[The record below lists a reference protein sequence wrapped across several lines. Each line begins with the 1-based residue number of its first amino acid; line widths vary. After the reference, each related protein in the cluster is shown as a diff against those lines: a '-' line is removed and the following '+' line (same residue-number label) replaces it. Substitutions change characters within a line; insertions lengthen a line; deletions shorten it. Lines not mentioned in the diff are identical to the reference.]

1 MNAIA
6 LELLKRL
13 IPFAIAAAI
22 GFGIAWSI
30 QGLRITA
37 AKQETVTAEQAHKD
51 YVQQLTQEAQDAKD
65 EADRRADQ
73 ARRDFA
79 KASSQLEDALARG
92 DALSRCIA
100 AGKCRGM
107 PKQPVCAGSSAAPVQ
122 APTGVDGASADAVF
136 AAASVADEGVIADC
150 ARTTLQINQL
160 QADIKAQA
168 GYEP

>member
-1 MNAIA
+1 MSPIVLA
-6 LELLKRL
+6 LLKRM
-13 IPFAIAAAI
+13 IPFAIAAAV
-22 GFGIAWSI
+22 GFGMAWNV

-37 AKQETVTAEQAHKD
+37 ARQETIDAKQDFTTF
-51 YVQQLTQEAQDAKD
+51 VQKIRQEAQDAKD
-65 EADRRADQ
+65 EADRQREQ
-73 ARRDFA
+73 AQRDYA
-79 KASSQLEDALARG
+79 AASQQLEDALARG

-122 APTGVDGASADAVF
+122 APTGVDDAGADAVF

-160 QADIKAQA
+160 QQSIRLQA
-168 GYEP
+168 GYAP

>member
-1 MNAIA
+1 MSPIVFA
-6 LELLKRL
+6 LLKRL
-13 IPFAIAAAI
+13 LPFVIAAAI
-22 GFGIAWSI
+22 GFGLAWSL
-30 QGLRITA
+30 QGLRLTA
-37 AKQETVTAEQAHKD
+37 VEQEVIAAEQAHKE

-65 EADRRADQ
+65 EADRQRDQ
-73 ARRDFA
+73 AQRDYA
-79 KASSQLEDALARG
+79 AASKQLEDAIARG

-107 PKQPVCAGSSAAPVQ
+107 PKQPVCAGSSTPGLQ
-122 APTGVDGASADAVF
+122 APSGIDDSSADAVF

-168 GYEP
+168 GYEQ

>member
-1 MNAIA
+1 MNAFA
-6 LELLKRL
+6 LDLLKRL
-13 IPFAIAAAI
+13 VPFAIAAAI
-22 GFGIAWSI
+22 GFGIAWVI

-37 AKQETVTAEQAHKD
+37 AQQETVTAEQAHKD

-65 EADRRADQ
+65 EADRQRDQ
-73 ARRDFA
+73 ARRDYA
-79 KASSQLEDALARG
+79 TASSQLEDALARG

-107 PKQPVCAGSSAAPVQ
+107 PKQPVCADSSTASLQ
-122 APTGVDGASADAVF
+122 APIGVDDAGADAVF
-136 AAASVADEGVIADC
+136 TAASVADEGVIADC

-168 GYEP
+168 GYEQ

>member
-1 MNAIA
+1 MNPLA
-6 LELLKRL
+6 LTILKRL
-13 IPFAIAAAI
+13 IPFAIAAAL
-22 GFGIAWSI
+22 GFSAAWYI

-37 AKQETVTAEQAHKD
+37 AKQDFTT
-51 YVQQLTQEAQDAKD
+51 YVQQIRQEAQDAKD
-65 EADRRADQ
+65 EADRQREQ
-73 ARRDFA
+73 AQRDYA
-79 KASSQLEDALARG
+79 AASKQLEDALARG

-136 AAASVADEGVIADC
+136 AAASVANEGVIADC

-168 GYEP
+168 GYEQ

>member
-1 MNAIA
+1 MNPILLA
-6 LELLKRL
+6 LLKRL
-13 IPFAIAAAI
+13 IPFAIAAAV
-22 GFGIAWSI
+22 GFGLAWSI

-37 AKQETVTAEQAHKD
+37 AKQETITAEQAHKD

-65 EADRRADQ
+65 EADRQ
-73 ARRDFA
+73 RDESQ
-79 KASSQLEDALARG
+79 KAYAAASIQLEDALARG

-107 PKQPVCAGSSAAPVQ
+107 PKQPVCAGSSAASLSTPI
-122 APTGVDGASADAVF
+122 GVDEASADAVF

-160 QADIKAQA
+160 QADIRTQPGYAQ
-168 GYEP
+168 

>member
-6 LELLKRL
+6 LALLKRL
-13 IPFAIAAAI
+13 IPFAIAAVI
-22 GFGIAWSI
+22 GFGMAWAI

-37 AKQETVTAEQAHKD
+37 AEQEVTAAEQAHKD

-65 EADRRADQ
+65 EADRQREQ
-73 ARRDFA
+73 AQRDYA
-79 KASSQLEDALARG
+79 TASQQLEDALARG

-100 AGKCRGM
+100 AGKCRGV
-107 PKQPVCAGSSAAPVQ
+107 PKQPVCAGSSTPGLQ
-122 APTGVDGASADAVF
+122 APSGIDDSSADAVF

-168 GYEP
+168 GYEQ

>member
-1 MNAIA
+1 MSPFA
-6 LELLKRL
+6 LALLKRL

-22 GFGIAWSI
+22 GFGMAWAI

-37 AKQETVTAEQAHKD
+37 AEQETVTAEQAHKD
-51 YVQQLTQEAQDAKD
+51 YVQQLIQEAQDAKD
-65 EADRRADQ
+65 EADRQREQ
-73 ARRDFA
+73 AQRNYA
-79 KASSQLEDALARG
+79 TASQQLEDAIARG

-107 PKQPVCAGSSAAPVQ
+107 PKQPVCAGSSTPGLQ
-122 APTGVDGASADAVF
+122 APSGIDDSSADAVF

-168 GYEP
+168 GYEQ

>member
-1 MNAIA
+1 MSPIVFA
-6 LELLKRL
+6 LLKRL
-13 IPFAIAAAI
+13 LPFVIAAAI
-22 GFGIAWSI
+22 GFGLAWSL
-30 QGLRITA
+30 QGLCLTA
-37 AKQETVTAEQAHKD
+37 VEQEVIAAEQAHKE

-65 EADRRADQ
+65 EADRQRDQ
-73 ARRDFA
+73 ARRDYA
-79 KASSQLEDALARG
+79 TASSQLEDAIARG

-107 PKQPVCAGSSAAPVQ
+107 PKQPVCAGSSTPGLQ
-122 APTGVDGASADAVF
+122 APSGIDDSSADAVF

-168 GYEP
+168 GYEQ

>member
-1 MNAIA
+1 MSPIVFA
-6 LELLKRL
+6 LLKRL
-13 IPFAIAAAI
+13 LPFVIAAAI
-22 GFGIAWSI
+22 GFGLAWSL
-30 QGLRITA
+30 QGLRLTA
-37 AKQETVTAEQAHKD
+37 VEQEVIAAEQAHKE

-65 EADRRADQ
+65 EADRQRDQ
-73 ARRDFA
+73 AQRDYA
-79 KASSQLEDALARG
+79 AASQQLEDAIARG

-107 PKQPVCAGSSAAPVQ
+107 PKQPVCAGSSTPGLQ
-122 APTGVDGASADAVF
+122 APSGIDDSSADAVF

-168 GYEP
+168 GYEQ

>member
-1 MNAIA
+1 MNPLA
-6 LELLKRL
+6 LALLKRL
-13 IPFAIAAAI
+13 IPFAIAMAV
-22 GFGIAWSI
+22 GFGAAWSI

-37 AKQETVTAEQAHKD
+37 AKQETVDAKQDFTTF
-51 YVQQLTQEAQDAKD
+51 VQKVRQEAQDAKD
-65 EADRRADQ
+65 EADRQRDQ
-73 ARRDFA
+73 ARRDYA
-79 KASSQLEDALARG
+79 TASKQLEDAIARG

-107 PKQPVCAGSSAAPVQ
+107 PKQPVCASSPAPGLQ
-122 APTGVDGASADAVF
+122 APIGVDEASADAVF

-168 GYEP
+168 GYEQ

>member
-1 MNAIA
+1 MSPFAFA
-6 LELLKRL
+6 LLKRL
-13 IPFAIAAAI
+13 IPFAIAAVI
-22 GFGIAWSI
+22 GFGMAWAI

-37 AKQETVTAEQAHKD
+37 AEQEVTAAEQAHKD
-51 YVQQLTQEAQDAKD
+51 YVQQLTQESQDAKA
-65 EADRRADQ
+65 EADRQRDQ
-73 ARRDFA
+73 AQRDYA
-79 KASSQLEDALARG
+79 AASKQLEDAIARG

-107 PKQPVCAGSSAAPVQ
+107 PKQSVCADSPAAGISAPD
-122 APTGVDGASADAVF
+122 GVDDASADAVF

-168 GYEP
+168 GYEQ

>member
-1 MNAIA
+1 MNPLA
-6 LELLKRL
+6 LTILKRL
-13 IPFAIAAAI
+13 IPFAIAAAL
-22 GFGIAWSI
+22 GFSAAWYI

-37 AKQETVTAEQAHKD
+37 AKQDFTT
-51 YVQQLTQEAQDAKD
+51 YVQQIRQEAQDAKD
-65 EADRRADQ
+65 EADRQREQ
-73 ARRDFA
+73 AQRDYA
-79 KASSQLEDALARG
+79 TASQQLEDALARG

-122 APTGVDGASADAVF
+122 APTGVDDASADAVF

-160 QADIKAQA
+160 QQSIRLQA

>member
-1 MNAIA
+1 MNPIVPG
-6 LELLKRL
+6 LLKRL

-22 GFGIAWSI
+22 GFGMAWFI
-30 QGLRITA
+30 QGLRVTA
-37 AKQETVTAEQAHKD
+37 AKQETVDAKQDFTTF
-51 YVQQLTQEAQDAKD
+51 VQKVRQEGQDAKD
-65 EADRRADQ
+65 QADRQRDQ
-73 ARRDFA
+73 AQRDYA
-79 KASSQLEDALARG
+79 AASKQLEDAIARG

-107 PKQPVCAGSSAAPVQ
+107 PKQPVCADSSTASLQ
-122 APTGVDGASADAVF
+122 APIGVDEAGADAVF

>member
-1 MNAIA
+1 MSPFA
-6 LELLKRL
+6 LALLKRL
-13 IPFAIAAAI
+13 IPFAIAAVI
-22 GFGIAWSI
+22 GFGMAWAI

-37 AKQETVTAEQAHKD
+37 AEQEVTAAEQAHKD
-51 YVQQLTQEAQDAKD
+51 YVQQLTQESQDAKA
-65 EADRRADQ
+65 EADRQRDQ
-73 ARRDFA
+73 AQRDYA
-79 KASSQLEDALARG
+79 AASKQLEDAIARG

-107 PKQPVCAGSSAAPVQ
+107 PKQPVCTGSPAASVP
-122 APTGVDGASADAVF
+122 PTVGVDEASADAVF

-168 GYEP
+168 GYEQ

>member
-6 LELLKRL
+6 LDLLKRL
-13 IPFAIAAAI
+13 IPFAVAAAI
-22 GFGIAWSI
+22 GFGVAWAI
-30 QGLRITA
+30 QWLRITA
-37 AKQETVTAEQAHKD
+37 AEQETVTAEQAHKD

-65 EADRRADQ
+65 EADRQREQ
-73 ARRDFA
+73 AQRDYA
-79 KASSQLEDALARG
+79 TASQQLEDALARG

-107 PKQPVCAGSSAAPVQ
+107 PKQPVCAGSSTPGLQ
-122 APTGVDGASADAVF
+122 APSGIDDSSADAVF

-168 GYEP
+168 GYEQ

>member
-1 MNAIA
+1 MSPFA
-6 LELLKRL
+6 LALLKRL
-13 IPFAIAAAI
+13 IPFAIAAVI
-22 GFGIAWSI
+22 GFGMAWAI

-37 AKQETVTAEQAHKD
+37 AEQEVTAAEQAHKD
-51 YVQQLTQEAQDAKD
+51 YVQQLTQESQDAKA
-65 EADRRADQ
+65 EADRQREQ
-73 ARRDFA
+73 AQRNYA
-79 KASSQLEDALARG
+79 TASQQLEDAIARG

-107 PKQPVCAGSSAAPVQ
+107 PKQPVCAGGATARLSP
-122 APTGVDGASADAVF
+122 PLGVDEASADAVF

-168 GYEP
+168 GYAK